1 MRVFPRISGY
11 YGGGSSNSSRLA
23 PRSIRGGRRLEKR
36 EGQLEDVGDERDEVA
51 ASRRSGNSGPA
62 CPSGGHARSHGF
74 LARPLHEN
82 RVRNDKK
89 QRNKHGDAYSV
100 AQAMMRA
107 GPAQQ
112 TCDVLAQQLPDQH
125 RETERQEED
134 DASHELLAV
143 AEGDPGGQERCVGGD
158 VAGGKLVDGKVKQ
171 GKR

>member
-1 MRVFPRISGY
+1 MFPRIRGDGGV
-11 YGGGSSNSSRLA
+11 GGGSSRLA

-62 CPSGGHARSHGF
+62 CTRGGHARSHGF

-82 RVRNDKK
+82 RVRDDKK
-89 QRNKHGDAYSV
+89 QRNKHGGAYSV
-100 AQAMMRA
+100 AQAMRA

-125 RETERQEED
+125 RETQRQEED
-134 DASHELLAV
+134 EARHELLAV

-171 GKR
+171 GKS